1 LTLPLE
7 ISESVRQ
14 YRLVTTTHDL
24 QDLCQQAKQC
34 GWFTI
39 DSEFVRERTYY
50 AQLGLLQIHA
60 NGITAVIDPLADID
74 LEPLWQL
81 ISDDEVET
89 VLHAGGEDIELFFQ
103 QSNGRQPKQIFDSQ
117 IAAGFC
123 GLGDSMGYARL
134 VDALFDG
141 VELDK
146 SLSRTNWLK
155 RPLSDEQLEYA
166 AADASY
172 LAVMYPYLKALCEEK
187 GVLDIVYEESQI
199 QVRKRTQSWPDDLLY
214 LGVGNAWQL
223 NPRQLAALKIL
234 TPWRLHKARERD
246 IPLGFIA
253 KDGVLLELARRMPK
267 SDDELSRI
275 PDLAPM
281 SRKYSGRDIIRCIQ
295 QAKQVPETE
304 LPKTL
309 ERLDD
314 MDGYKPTFK
323 VIKKAVT
330 ELAESLQVPASLVA
344 SRKQIND
351 MINFHWQYST
361 QQQQRLP
368 QPDLLVGWRKQA
380 IGAELQAIVSRA

>member
-1 LTLPLE
+1 MTLPLNLP
-7 ISESVRQ
+7 ESVRQ
-14 YRLVTTTHDL
+14 YRLVTETQEL
-24 QDLCQQAKQC
+24 ERLCQQAKEA
-34 GWFTI
+34 GWFAI

-50 AQLGLLQIHA
+50 AQLGLLQIYA
-60 NGITAVIDPLADID
+60 NGTTAVVDPLADID
-74 LEPLWQL
+74 LEPLWEL
-81 ISDDEVET
+81 IADDSVET

-103 QSNGRQPKQIFDSQ
+103 QSNGRQPNRIFDSQ

-155 RPLSDEQLEYA
+155 RPLSEEQLDYA

-187 GVLDIVYEESQI
+187 GCLDIVYEESQI

-214 LGVGNAWQL
+214 LAVGNAWQL
-223 NPRQLAALKIL
+223 NARQLGALKIL

-267 SDDELSRI
+267 SDEELSRI

-295 QAKQVPETE
+295 QAEQVPESE

-314 MDGYKPTFK
+314 MEGYKPTFK
-323 VIKKAVT
+323 AIKKVVS
-330 ELAESLQVPASLVA
+330 ELADKLQVPASLVA

-351 MINFHWQYST
+351 VINFHWQYST

-368 QPDLLVGWRKQA
+368 QPDLMMGWRKQA
-380 IGAELQAIVSRA
+380 IGAELQAIIG

>member
-1 LTLPLE
+1 LTLPLNLP
-7 ISESVRQ
+7 ESVRQ
-14 YRLVTTTHDL
+14 YRLVTETQEL
-24 QDLCQQAKQC
+24 ERLCQQAREA
-34 GWFTI
+34 GWFAI

-50 AQLGLLQIHA
+50 AQLGLLQIYA
-60 NGITAVIDPLADID
+60 NGTTAVVDPLADID
-74 LEPLWQL
+74 LEPLWEL
-81 ISDDEVET
+81 IADDSVET

-103 QSNGRQPKQIFDSQ
+103 QSNGRQPNRIFDSQ

-155 RPLSDEQLEYA
+155 RPLSEEQLDYA

-187 GVLDIVYEESQI
+187 GCLDIVYEESQI

-214 LGVGNAWQL
+214 LAVGNAWQL
-223 NPRQLAALKIL
+223 NARQLGALKIL

-267 SDDELSRI
+267 SDEELSRI

-295 QAKQVPETE
+295 QAEQVSESE

-314 MDGYKPTFK
+314 MEGYKPTFK
-323 VIKKAVT
+323 AIKKVVS
-330 ELAESLQVPASLVA
+330 ELADKLQVPASLVA

-351 MINFHWQYST
+351 VINFHWQYST

-368 QPDLLVGWRKQA
+368 QPDLMMGWRKQA
-380 IGAELQAIVSRA
+380 IGAELQAIIG

>member
-1 LTLPLE
+1 MTLPLNLP
-7 ISESVRQ
+7 ESVRQ
-14 YRLVTTTHDL
+14 YRLVTETQEL
-24 QDLCQQAKQC
+24 ERLCQQAREA
-34 GWFTI
+34 GWFAI

-50 AQLGLLQIHA
+50 AQLGLLQIYA
-60 NGITAVIDPLADID
+60 NGTTAVVDPLADID
-74 LEPLWQL
+74 LEPLWEL
-81 ISDDEVET
+81 IADDSVET

-103 QSNGRQPKQIFDSQ
+103 QSNGRQPNRIFDSQ

-155 RPLSDEQLEYA
+155 RPLSEEQLDYA

-187 GVLDIVYEESQI
+187 GCLDIVYEESQI

-214 LGVGNAWQL
+214 LAVGNAWQL
-223 NPRQLAALKIL
+223 NARQLGALKIL

-267 SDDELSRI
+267 SDEELSRI

-295 QAKQVPETE
+295 QAEQVPESE

-314 MDGYKPTFK
+314 MEGYKPTFK
-323 VIKKAVT
+323 AIKKVVS
-330 ELAESLQVPASLVA
+330 ELADKLQVPASLVA

-351 MINFHWQYST
+351 VINFHWQYST

-368 QPDLLVGWRKQA
+368 QPDLMMGWRKQA
-380 IGAELQAIVSRA
+380 IGAELQAIIG

>member
-1 LTLPLE
+1 MTLPLNLP
-7 ISESVRQ
+7 ESVRQ
-14 YRLVTTTHDL
+14 YRLVTETQEL
-24 QDLCQQAKQC
+24 ERLCQQAKEA
-34 GWFTI
+34 GWFAI

-50 AQLGLLQIHA
+50 AQLGLLQIYA
-60 NGITAVIDPLADID
+60 NGTTAVVDPLADID
-74 LEPLWQL
+74 LEPLWEL
-81 ISDDEVET
+81 IADDSVET

-103 QSNGRQPKQIFDSQ
+103 QSNGRQPNRIFDSQ

-155 RPLSDEQLEYA
+155 RPLSEEQLDYA

-187 GVLDIVYEESQI
+187 GCLDIVYEESQI

-214 LGVGNAWQL
+214 LAVGNAWQL
-223 NPRQLAALKIL
+223 NARQLGALKIL

-267 SDDELSRI
+267 SDEELSRI

-295 QAKQVPETE
+295 QAEQVPESE

-314 MDGYKPTFK
+314 MEGYKPTFK
-323 VIKKAVT
+323 AIKKVVS
-330 ELAESLQVPASLVA
+330 ELA
-344 SRKQIND
+344 
-351 MINFHWQYST
+351 
-361 QQQQRLP
+361 
-368 QPDLLVGWRKQA
+368 
-380 IGAELQAIVSRA
+380 

>member
-1 LTLPLE
+1 MTLPLNLP
-7 ISESVRQ
+7 ESVRQ
-14 YRLVTTTHDL
+14 YRLVTETQEL
-24 QDLCQQAKQC
+24 ERLCQQAREA
-34 GWFTI
+34 GWFAI

-50 AQLGLLQIHA
+50 AQLGLLQIYA
-60 NGITAVIDPLADID
+60 NGTTAVVDPLADID
-74 LEPLWQL
+74 LEPLWEL
-81 ISDDEVET
+81 IADDSVET

-103 QSNGRQPKQIFDSQ
+103 QSNGRQPNRIFDSQ

-123 GLGDSMGYARL
+123 GLGDSMGNARL

-155 RPLSDEQLEYA
+155 RPLSEEQLDYA

-187 GVLDIVYEESQI
+187 GCLDIVYEESQI

-214 LGVGNAWQL
+214 LAVGNAWQL
-223 NPRQLAALKIL
+223 NARQLGALKIL

-267 SDDELSRI
+267 SDEELSRI

-295 QAKQVPETE
+295 QAEQVSESE

-314 MDGYKPTFK
+314 MEGYKPTFK
-323 VIKKAVT
+323 AIKKVVS
-330 ELAESLQVPASLVA
+330 ELADKLQVPASLVA

-351 MINFHWQYST
+351 VINFHWQYST

-368 QPDLLVGWRKQA
+368 QPDLMMGWRKQA
-380 IGAELQAIVSRA
+380 IGAELQAIIG

>member
-1 LTLPLE
+1 LTLPLNLP
-7 ISESVRQ
+7 ESVRQ
-14 YRLVTTTHDL
+14 YRLVTETQEL
-24 QDLCQQAKQC
+24 ERLCQQAKEA
-34 GWFTI
+34 GWFAI

-50 AQLGLLQIHA
+50 AQLGLLQIYA
-60 NGITAVIDPLADID
+60 NGTTAVVDPLAGID
-74 LEPLWQL
+74 LEPLWEL
-81 ISDDEVET
+81 IADDSVET

-103 QSNGRQPKQIFDSQ
+103 QSNGRQPNRIFDSQ

-155 RPLSDEQLEYA
+155 RPLSEEQLDYA

-187 GVLDIVYEESQI
+187 GCLDIVYEESQI

-214 LGVGNAWQL
+214 LAVGNAWQL
-223 NPRQLAALKIL
+223 NARQLGALKIL

-267 SDDELSRI
+267 SDEELSRI

-295 QAKQVPETE
+295 QAEQVPESE

-314 MDGYKPTFK
+314 MEGYKPTFK
-323 VIKKAVT
+323 AIKKVVS
-330 ELAESLQVPASLVA
+330 ELADKLQVPASLVA

-351 MINFHWQYST
+351 VINFHWQYST

-368 QPDLLVGWRKQA
+368 QPDLMMGWRKQA
-380 IGAELQAIVSRA
+380 IGAELQAIIG

>member
-1 LTLPLE
+1 MTLPLNLP
-7 ISESVRQ
+7 ESVRQ
-14 YRLVTTTHDL
+14 YRLVTETQEL
-24 QDLCQQAKQC
+24 ERLCQQAKEA
-34 GWFTI
+34 GWFAI

-50 AQLGLLQIHA
+50 AQLGLLQIYA
-60 NGITAVIDPLADID
+60 NGTTAVVDPLADID
-74 LEPLWQL
+74 LEPLWEL
-81 ISDDEVET
+81 IADDSVET

-103 QSNGRQPKQIFDSQ
+103 QSNGRQPNRIFDSQ

-155 RPLSDEQLEYA
+155 RPLSEEQLDYA

-187 GVLDIVYEESQI
+187 GCLDIVYEESQI

-214 LGVGNAWQL
+214 LAVGNAWQL
-223 NPRQLAALKIL
+223 NARQLGALKIL

-267 SDDELSRI
+267 SDEELSRI

-295 QAKQVPETE
+295 QAEQVPESE

-314 MDGYKPTFK
+314 MEGYKPTFK
-323 VIKKAVT
+323 AIKKVVS
-330 ELAESLQVPASLVA
+330 ELAEKLQVPASLVA

-351 MINFHWQYST
+351 VINFHWQYST

-368 QPDLLVGWRKQA
+368 QPDLMMGWRKQA
-380 IGAELQAIVSRA
+380 IGAELQAIIG

>member
-1 LTLPLE
+1 MTLPLNLP
-7 ISESVRQ
+7 ESVRQ
-14 YRLVTTTHDL
+14 YRLVTETQEL
-24 QDLCQQAKQC
+24 ERLCQQAKEA
-34 GWFTI
+34 GWFAI

-50 AQLGLLQIHA
+50 AQLGLLQIYA
-60 NGITAVIDPLADID
+60 NGTTAVVDPLAGID
-74 LEPLWQL
+74 LEPLWEL
-81 ISDDEVET
+81 IADDSVET

-103 QSNGRQPKQIFDSQ
+103 QSNGRQPNRIFDSQ

-155 RPLSDEQLEYA
+155 RPLSEEQLDYA

-187 GVLDIVYEESQI
+187 GCLDIVYEESQI

-214 LGVGNAWQL
+214 LAVGNAWQL
-223 NPRQLAALKIL
+223 NARQLGALKIL

-267 SDDELSRI
+267 SDEELSRI

-295 QAKQVPETE
+295 QAEQVPESE

-314 MDGYKPTFK
+314 MEGYKPTFK
-323 VIKKAVT
+323 ATKKVVS
-330 ELAESLQVPASLVA
+330 ELADKLQVPASLVA

-351 MINFHWQYST
+351 VINFHWQYST

-368 QPDLLVGWRKQA
+368 QPDLMMGWRKQA
-380 IGAELQAIVSRA
+380 IGAELQAIIG

>member
-1 LTLPLE
+1 MTLPLNLP
-7 ISESVRQ
+7 ESVHQ
-14 YRLVTTTHDL
+14 YRLVTTTAEL
-24 QDLCQQAKQC
+24 ESLCQQAKAS
-34 GWFTI
+34 GWFAI

-50 AQLGLLQIHA
+50 AQLGLLQIYA
-60 NGITAVIDPLADID
+60 NGTTAIVDPLTDIN

-81 ISDDEVET
+81 IASDNIET

-103 QSNGRQPKQIFDSQ
+103 QSGGRQPQQIFDSQ
-117 IAAGFC
+117 IAASFC

-155 RPLSDEQLEYA
+155 RPLSDEQLDYA

-187 GVLDIVYEESQI
+187 GCLDIVYEESQI

-214 LGVGNAWQL
+214 LAVGNAWQCH
-223 NPRQLAALKIL
+223 PRQLAALKIL

-253 KDGVLLELARRMPK
+253 KDGVLLEIARRLPK

-275 PDLAPM
+275 PDLAPL

-295 QAKQVPETE
+295 QAEQVPESE
-304 LPKTL
+304 LPQTL

-314 MDGYKPTFK
+314 MEGYKPTFK
-323 VIKKAVT
+323 AIKKAVS

-351 MINFHWQYST
+351 FINFHWQYST

-368 QPDLLVGWRKQA
+368 QPDLMVGWREHA
-380 IGAELQAIVSRA
+380 IGAELQAIISK

>member
-1 LTLPLE
+1 LTLPLNLP
-7 ISESVRQ
+7 ESVRQ
-14 YRLVTTTHDL
+14 YRLVTTTSEL
-24 QDLCQQAKQC
+24 ESLCQQAKES
-34 GWFTI
+34 GWFAI

-50 AQLGLLQIHA
+50 AQLGLLQIYA
-60 NGITAVIDPLADID
+60 NGTTAVIDPLSDID

-81 ISDDEVET
+81 IASDNVET

-103 QSNGRQPKQIFDSQ
+103 QSGGRQPNQIFDSQ

-155 RPLSDEQLEYA
+155 RPLSEEQLDYA

-172 LAVMYPYLKALCEEK
+172 LSVMYPYLKALCEEK
-187 GVLDIVYEESQI
+187 GCLDIVYEESQI

-214 LGVGNAWQL
+214 LAVGNAWQL
-223 NPRQLAALKIL
+223 SPRQLAALKIL

-267 SDDELSRI
+267 NDDELSRI

-281 SRKYSGRDIIRCIQ
+281 SRKYSGRDIIRCIEQAQ
-295 QAKQVPETE
+295 QVAE
-304 LPKTL
+304 LEFPQTL

-314 MDGYKPTFK
+314 MEGYKPTFK
-323 VIKKAVT
+323 AIKKVVSG
-330 ELAESLQVPASLVA
+330 LSESLQVPASLVA

-351 MINFHWQYST
+351 FINFHWQYST

-368 QPDLLVGWRKQA
+368 QPDLMVGWREHA
-380 IGAELQAIVSRA
+380 IGAELQAIISQ

>member
-1 LTLPLE
+1 MTLPLNLP
-7 ISESVRQ
+7 ESVRQ
-14 YRLVTTTHDL
+14 YRLVTETQEL
-24 QDLCQQAKQC
+24 ERLCQQAREA
-34 GWFTI
+34 GWFAI

-50 AQLGLLQIHA
+50 AQLGLLQIYA
-60 NGITAVIDPLADID
+60 NGTTAVVDPLADID
-74 LEPLWQL
+74 LEPLWEL
-81 ISDDEVET
+81 IADDSVET

-103 QSNGRQPKQIFDSQ
+103 QSNGRQPNRIFDSQ

-155 RPLSDEQLEYA
+155 RPLSEEQLDYA

-187 GVLDIVYEESQI
+187 GCLDIVYEESQI

-214 LGVGNAWQL
+214 LAVGNAWQL
-223 NPRQLAALKIL
+223 NARQLGALKIL

-267 SDDELSRI
+267 SDEELSRI

-295 QAKQVPETE
+295 QAEQVSESE

-314 MDGYKPTFK
+314 MEGYKPTFK
-323 VIKKAVT
+323 AIKKVVS
-330 ELAESLQVPASLVA
+330 ELADKLQVPASLVA

-351 MINFHWQYST
+351 VINFHWQYST

-368 QPDLLVGWRKQA
+368 QPDLMMGWRKQA
-380 IGAELQAIVSRA
+380 IGAELQAIIG

>member
-1 LTLPLE
+1 MTTPLNLP
-7 ISESVRQ
+7 ESVRE
-14 YRLVTTTHDL
+14 YRLVTATQEL
-24 QDLCQQAKQC
+24 ESLCEQAKDC
-34 GWFTI
+34 GWFAI

-60 NGITAVIDPLADID
+60 NGTTAVIDPLADID

-81 ISDDEVET
+81 IADDSIET

-103 QSNGRQPKQIFDSQ
+103 QSNGRQPKRIFDSQ

-155 RPLSDEQLEYA
+155 RPLSDEQLDYA

-172 LAVMYPYLKALCEEK
+172 LAVMYPYLKALCEER
-187 GVLDIVYEESQI
+187 GCLDIVYEESQI
-199 QVRKRTQSWPDDLLY
+199 QVRKRTQTWPDDLLY
-214 LGVGNAWQL
+214 LAVGNAWQL
-223 NPRQLAALKIL
+223 NARQLAALKIL
-234 TPWRLHKARERD
+234 TPWRLHKARERN

-253 KDGVLLELARRMPK
+253 KDGILLELARRMPQ
-267 SDDELSRI
+267 SDDELARV

-295 QAKQVPETE
+295 QAQQVPESE
-304 LPKTL
+304 WPDTL

-314 MDGYKPTFK
+314 MEGYKPTFK
-323 VIKKAVT
+323 AIKKSVS
-330 ELAESLQVPASLVA
+330 ELAESLQVPVALVA

-351 MINFHWQYST
+351 FIVFHWQYSA
-361 QQQQRLP
+361 QQRQRLP
-368 QPDLLVGWRKQA
+368 QPDLMMGWRQQA
-380 IGAELQAIVSRA
+380 IGAELQATMT

>member
-1 LTLPLE
+1 MTLPLKLP
-7 ISESVRQ
+7 ESVSE
-14 YRLVTTTHDL
+14 YRLFTTTQELD
-24 QDLCQQAKQC
+24 DLCQQARES
-34 GWFTI
+34 GWFAI

-50 AQLGLLQIHA
+50 AQLGLLQIYA
-60 NGITAVIDPLADID
+60 NGTTAVVDPLADID

-81 ISDDEVET
+81 IADDSVET

-103 QSNGRQPKQIFDSQ
+103 QSNGRQPNRIFDSQ

-134 VDALFDG
+134 VDTLFDG

-155 RPLSDEQLEYA
+155 RPLSEEQLDYA

-187 GVLDIVYEESQI
+187 DCLDIVYEESQI

-214 LGVGNAWQL
+214 LAVGNAWQL
-223 NPRQLAALKIL
+223 NARQLGALKIL
-234 TPWRLHKARERD
+234 APWRLHKARERD

-295 QAKQVPETE
+295 QAEQVPESE

-314 MDGYKPTFK
+314 MEGYKPTFK
-323 VIKKAVT
+323 AIKKVVS

-351 MINFHWQYST
+351 VINFHWQYST

-368 QPDLLVGWRKQA
+368 QPDLMMGWRKQA
-380 IGAELQAIVSRA
+380 IGAELQAIIS

>member
-1 LTLPLE
+1 MTLPLNLP
-7 ISESVRQ
+7 ESVRQ
-14 YRLVTTTHDL
+14 YRLVTETQEL
-24 QDLCQQAKQC
+24 ERLCQQAREA
-34 GWFTI
+34 GWFAI

-50 AQLGLLQIHA
+50 AQLGLLQIYA
-60 NGITAVIDPLADID
+60 NGTTAVVDPLADID
-74 LEPLWQL
+74 LEPLWEL
-81 ISDDEVET
+81 IADDSVET

-103 QSNGRQPKQIFDSQ
+103 QSNGRQPNRIFDSQ

-155 RPLSDEQLEYA
+155 RPLSEEQLDYA

-187 GVLDIVYEESQI
+187 GCLDIVYEESQI

-214 LGVGNAWQL
+214 LAVGNAWQL
-223 NPRQLAALKIL
+223 NARQLGALKIL

-267 SDDELSRI
+267 SDEELSRI

-295 QAKQVPETE
+295 QAEQVPESE

-314 MDGYKPTFK
+314 MEGYKPTFK
-323 VIKKAVT
+323 AIKKVVS
-330 ELAESLQVPASLVA
+330 ELAEKLQVPASLVA

-351 MINFHWQYST
+351 VINFHWQYST

-368 QPDLLVGWRKQA
+368 QPDLMMGWRKQA
-380 IGAELQAIVSRA
+380 IGAELQAIIG

>member
-1 LTLPLE
+1 MTLPLNLP
-7 ISESVRQ
+7 ESVRQ
-14 YRLVTTTHDL
+14 YRLVTETQEL
-24 QDLCQQAKQC
+24 ESLCQQAREA
-34 GWFTI
+34 GWFAI

-50 AQLGLLQIHA
+50 AQLGLLQIYA
-60 NGITAVIDPLADID
+60 NGTTAVVDPLAGID
-74 LEPLWQL
+74 LEPLWEL
-81 ISDDEVET
+81 IADDSVET

-103 QSNGRQPKQIFDSQ
+103 QSNGRQPNRIFDSQ

-146 SLSRTNWLK
+146 SLSRTNWLN
-155 RPLSDEQLEYA
+155 RPLSEEQLDYA

-187 GVLDIVYEESQI
+187 GCLDIVYEESQI

-214 LGVGNAWQL
+214 LAVGNAWQL
-223 NPRQLAALKIL
+223 NARQLGALKIL

-267 SDDELSRI
+267 SDGELSRI

-281 SRKYSGRDIIRCIQ
+281 SRKYSGRDIIRCIE
-295 QAKQVPETE
+295 QAEQVSEPE
-304 LPKTL
+304 LPATL

-314 MDGYKPTFK
+314 MEGYKPTFK
-323 VIKKAVT
+323 AIKKEVS
-330 ELAESLQVPASLVA
+330 ELAEKLQVPASLVA

-351 MINFHWQYST
+351 VINFHWQYST

-368 QPDLLVGWRKQA
+368 QPDLMMGWRKQA
-380 IGAELQAIVSRA
+380 IGAELQAIIG

>member
-1 LTLPLE
+1 MTLPLNLP
-7 ISESVRQ
+7 ESVRQ
-14 YRLVTTTHDL
+14 YRLVTETQEL
-24 QDLCQQAKQC
+24 ERLCQQAKEA
-34 GWFTI
+34 GWFAI

-50 AQLGLLQIHA
+50 AQLGLLQIYA
-60 NGITAVIDPLADID
+60 NGTTAVVDPLADID
-74 LEPLWQL
+74 LEPLWEL
-81 ISDDEVET
+81 IADDSVET

-103 QSNGRQPKQIFDSQ
+103 QSNGRQPNRIFDSQ

-134 VDALFDG
+134 VDALFNG

-155 RPLSDEQLEYA
+155 RPLSEEQLDYA

-187 GVLDIVYEESQI
+187 GCLDIVYEESQI

-214 LGVGNAWQL
+214 LAVGNAWQL
-223 NPRQLAALKIL
+223 NARQLGALKIL

-267 SDDELSRI
+267 SDEELSRI

-295 QAKQVPETE
+295 QAEQVSESE

-314 MDGYKPTFK
+314 MEGYKPTFK
-323 VIKKAVT
+323 AIKKVVS
-330 ELAESLQVPASLVA
+330 ELADKLQVPASLVA

-351 MINFHWQYST
+351 VINFHWQYST

-368 QPDLLVGWRKQA
+368 QPDLMMGWRKQA
-380 IGAELQAIVSRA
+380 IGAELQAIIG